1 MECVTKMRAIERTAL
16 TQKLNLDV
24 DSIIRLNVKLVVSW
38 PTECDN
44 KNTT

>member
-1 MECVTKMRAIERTAL
+1 MRDKNESNWKNGFNTK
-16 TQKLNLDV
+16 KLNLDV

-44 KNTT
+44 KNKT